1 MINSNITRD
10 RELADLLYNSMRHLL
25 QLQADLEILKDADT
39 SSEQPL
45 ALIDAKAPAVADILH
60 HPPVLSDTAK
70 ALADAIKQI
79 SSLIQLQEQVI
90 HLLLQNHTD
99 ASSIMNEFEKIRTA
113 KLLNSEHFEL
123 AHLIKPH
130 HP

>member
-25 QLQADLEILKDADT
+25 QLQADLKILKDADT
-39 SSEQPL
+39 SREQPL
-45 ALIDAKAPAVADILH
+45 ALIDAKASAVADILH
-60 HPPVLSDTAK
+60 HPPLLSDTAK

-90 HLLLQNHTD
+90 QLLLQNHTD
-99 ASSIMNEFEKIRTA
+99 ATSIMNEFEKIRTA
-113 KLLNSEHFEL
+113 KLLNSEVFEL